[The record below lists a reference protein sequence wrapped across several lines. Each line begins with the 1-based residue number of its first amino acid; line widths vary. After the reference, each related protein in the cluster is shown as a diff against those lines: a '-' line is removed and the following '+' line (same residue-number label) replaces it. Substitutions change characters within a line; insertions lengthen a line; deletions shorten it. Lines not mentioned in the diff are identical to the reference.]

1 MPSGRRPG
9 YKHSAETREKI
20 RKARLGK
27 TQEKQTRDKISESMT
42 GRPKSTA
49 HREAISDS
57 LHDLDRKCMQRYLA
71 LRAEYPGHED
81 FFDEHQA
88 ELLFAMRSI
97 KSEKELR
104 DIRKYIETT
113 PLEDAPQVSTSY
125 QYSSSSC
132 YAQED
137 AMIALLDAASFL
149 RKILST
155 NSGDLLT
162 H

>member
-9 YKHSAETREKI
+9 YKHSEETREKI
-20 RKARLGK
+20 RKSRLGQI
-27 TQEKQTRDKISESMT
+27 QEKQTREKISESLI

-49 HREAISDS
+49 HRDAISDS
-57 LHDLDRKCMQRYLA
+57 LSDLDRKCMRRYLE
-71 LRAEYPGHED
+71 LRAEYPDHQD
-81 FFDEHQA
+81 FFDERRS
-88 ELLFAMRSI
+88 ELLLAMRSI

-113 PLEDAPQVSTSY
+113 PLEDAPQVSTCY
-125 QYSSSSC
+125 QYASNSC

-137 AMIALLDAASFL
+137 AVIALLDAASFL

-155 NSGDLLT
+155 NSGDLVIN
-162 H
+162 